1 MKDMGKERRK
11 RQIRGEGAAWM
22 QRVGVV
28 ALRKRD
34 CQKLQRHVLQDPDVV
49 TA

>member
-1 MKDMGKERRK
+1 MD
-11 RQIRGEGAAWM
+11 ATS
-22 QRVGVV
+22 GVV